1 MTIFL
6 QKSDSGSYRQTI
18 RVHQHTSQHTL
29 YSDLASAAGGDDS
42 APDPHDL
49 FDAALA
55 ACKAMT
61 LMLYAKRKEIPLD
74 WVDVEINRDSSQETK
89 GQYTLDVSLKLVG
102 NLSEAE
108 QQQLLLIADKC
119 PIHKLMTSTTIQVNT
134 HLK

>member
-29 YSDLASAAGGDDS
+29 YADLASAAGGDDT

-49 FDAALA
+49 FDASLA

-102 NLSEAE
+102 TLSEAE
-108 QQQLLLIADKC
+108 QQQLLAIADKC
-119 PIHKLMTSTTIQVNT
+119 PIHKLMTSTTIHVNT